1 MQQTALKEKQERPNN
16 SLKAVKILSLDDK
29 LDKIMEAIVFQQ
41 QLLVTTLKAMDSL
54 LAEKN
59 SKIIKV

>member
-1 MQQTALKEKQERPNN
+1 MQQKE
-16 SLKAVKILSLDDK
+16 VLSLDDK
-29 LDKIMEAIVFQQ
+29 LDKVMEAIVFQQ

>member
-1 MQQTALKEKQERPNN
+1 MQQTALKEKQERP
-16 SLKAVKILSLDDK
+16 KILSLDDK
-29 LDKIMEAIVFQQ
+29 LDKVMEAIVFQQ

>member
-1 MQQTALKEKQERPNN
+1 MQQTALKEKQERPN
-16 SLKAVKILSLDDK
+16 KVLSLDDK
-29 LDKIMEAIVFQQ
+29 LDKVMEAIVFQQ

>member
-1 MQQTALKEKQERPNN
+1 MTTEKPK
-16 SLKAVKILSLDDK
+16 SLSLDDK
-29 LDKIMEAIVFQQ
+29 MDKIMEAIVFQQ

>member
-1 MQQTALKEKQERPNN
+1 MIQQE
-16 SLKAVKILSLDDK
+16 SLSLDDK
-29 LDKIMEAIVFQQ
+29 LDKLMEAIVFQQ

-54 LAEKN
+54 LQEKN